1 MSPQEVLIPAR
12 ELFQPVIDLESG
24 AVVAVEA
31 LAPDAGALPLDPR
44 LSPEPTDDAV
54 RADLG
59 RAAHAAE
66 AGALLP
72 TRLPLLVTVRAETV
86 ARGEP
91 VLAELHRRLSATG
104 RRPGEFIVAVAG
116 GFPPFQRQA
125 VAASLSALR
134 RAGYLVGLGE
144 LGAAHAP
151 LDLLAETVPYLV
163 AVHPDLV
170 HRARSDP
177 RREALVRALVD
188 MAHGLGTHLLAPGLA
203 TEEQVLQQRGLGV
216 RLAQG
221 PAFAPPGWRP
231 GMPVRVPVAG
241 RDGGGPARP
250 AASDLGPRVSEFT
263 LPAMT
268 LPETATADE
277 VLTTLNAETGA
288 TSVVLV
294 DARQRPVATVDRTRF
309 LLKLSGAYGH
319 ALHAHRPAVRLAD
332 APRHVPRTVPAV
344 AALRAAGQEAERVY
358 DDLVVTDEVG
368 RCLGI
373 VRVADLIRG
382 MAP

>member
-1 MSPQEVLIPAR
+1 MSPPDVLIPAR

-31 LAPDAGALPLDPR
+31 QAPDAGTLPPDAV
-44 LSPEPTDDAV
+44 LSPVPTDDAV
-54 RADLG
+54 RADIS
-59 RAAHAAE
+59 RAAHSAE

-72 TRLPLLVTVRAETV
+72 TRLPLMVTVRAETV

-91 VLAELHRRLSATG
+91 VLTELHRRLTATG
-104 RRPGEFIVAVAG
+104 RRPGEFIVTVAG

-125 VAASLSALR
+125 VTGALGALR

-170 HRARSDP
+170 RRAPSDP
-177 RREALVRALVD
+177 RRAALVRSLVEL
-188 MAHGLGTHLLAPGLA
+188 AHGLGTHLLAPGLA
-203 TEEQVLQQRGLGV
+203 TEDQVLQQREMGV
-216 RLAQG
+216 RLALG
-221 PAFAPPGWRP
+221 PAFAPPEWRP
-231 GMPVRVPVAG
+231 GMPVTVPVTG
-241 RDGGGPARP
+241 RDGPGPARP
-250 AASDLGPRVSEFT
+250 AAVDLGPRVSEFT

-268 LPETATADE
+268 LPDTATADE
-277 VLTTLNAETGA
+277 VLTTLNSETGA

-294 DARQRPVATVDRTRF
+294 DGRQRPVASVDRTRF

-319 ALHAHRPAVRLAD
+319 ALHAHKPATRLAD
-332 APRHVPRTVPAV
+332 RPRLVPRTVPAV
-344 AALRAAGQEAERVY
+344 AALRAAGQDAERVY

-368 RCLGI
+368 RCIGI